1 MPFNTKPN
9 DGRKFWMS
17 FVVVTVVILY
27 LGFYL
32 VSTIINTETYLFDNA
47 FAQQQALS
55 NITNSDNSFMIAN
68 NNTLSS
74 GNGISFFMTSVLFSR
89 GIFKTAISAKGSTP
103 TTVALYPVPSV
114 KVTSNSLLTESPATC

>member
-1 MPFNTKPN
+1 
-9 DGRKFWMS
+9 MS

-47 FAQQQALS
+47 FAQQQTLS

-68 NNTLSS
+68 YNTLSS
-74 GNGISFFMTSVLFSR
+74 GNSSDNSPEEDLIKLYDKVDQSV
-89 GIFKTAISAKGSTP
+89 
-103 TTVALYPVPSV
+103 VQ
-114 KVTSNSLLTESPATC
+114 VTQDSNVLVHLA

>member
-74 GNGISFFMTSVLFSR
+74 GNSSDNSPEESLKQLFRRR
-89 GIFKTAISAKGSTP
+89 GLHP
-103 TTVALYPVPSV
+103 LQ
-114 KVTSNSLLTESPATC
+114 